1 MRNDMSATN
10 APTTE
15 SPASLPTPWRPVD
28 DWSTLKDHH
37 VEIHIGGKLID
48 QGRVDDVTPD
58 GAVLWLMLD
67 GASGRRIIENQPG
80 TYVRSTAPK

>member
-1 MRNDMSATN
+1 MSARN
-10 APTTE
+10 ALSTE
-15 SPASLPTPWRPVD
+15 SPASLPTPWQPID
-28 DWSTLKDHH
+28 DWSTLKDQH

-80 TYVRSTAPK
+80 TCVRFTAPE